1 MAKTKTRNKNEPQRR
16 SMYEEAIIC
25 RTEGEDSRQA
35 ELSLSSEEPCR
46 RWFGNEILSHDAEAV
61 DLSRLQEIGVVLFN
75 HDRDRVVGRV
85 LSVRLDE
92 VTHRLRAVIQFD
104 EDEESERVYQKV
116 RSGTLKG
123 VSVGYAVDV
132 WEEVKA
138 GATSTNGRFTGPCEV
153 ATRWTPYE
161 LSIVSVPADATVGV
175 GRSFIENGDGT
186 MDDKEKDVKVR
197 EQESSEVTPQMT
209 TPEAPAEVDTEAM
222 RREAVKEERQRVRE
236 IGTMCRQ
243 FGVDDVKFI
252 ADGMSVEGVRAA
264 ILTHLAEERK
274 AQTITV
280 QVDEM
285 DKFRAA
291 ATDGLA
297 LRAGLAVE
305 KKAAGADEYRGK
317 RMLRL
322 AAECVEREM
331 GKSTRTMDDETIVR
345 EALTGT
351 GAFPGILSNVAHKS
365 MAQAYQTA
373 PTTYQLWVAHG
384 SNSDFKDATR
394 YRLSE
399 ADTLEKLNES
409 GEFKASGVSEHMAKT
424 SIATYGRMFSI
435 TRQAIINDD
444 LGALQQLPAIYG
456 AAARRMI
463 NKMVY
468 KVLQDNTKIEGKEL
482 FHSDRN
488 NLHAVDISIPGLAK
502 MKAAMAKQKNI
513 AGLEY
518 LNIQPAFLIC
528 PVELEVTAAQLIS
541 SVVDPTKANA
551 TPNPFANKMTVVSE
565 PELEDAKAFYLA
577 AAAGVAPTI
586 EVTSLNGNLT
596 PVMERAEQFDTLGIK
611 WRIYMDVGVN
621 LLDYR
626 GIQKSTGK

>member
-1 MAKTKTRNKNEPQRR
+1 MAVRNKNEPQRR
-16 SMYEEAIIC
+16 DIYTNAIAI
-25 RTEGEDSRQA
+25 REKEDGGDVRQA

-46 RWFGNEILSHDAEAV
+46 RWFGDEILSHDAEAI

-75 HDRDRVVGRV
+75 HDRDRVIGRV
-85 LSVRLDE
+85 LDVRLDE
-92 VTHRLRAVIQFD
+92 VTRKLRATIQFD
-104 EDEESERVYQKV
+104 EDEESERIYQKV
-116 RSGTLKG
+116 CSGTLRG

-132 WEEVKA
+132 WESVEA
-138 GATSTNGRFTGPCEV
+138 GAKSSNGRFTGPCEV

-175 GRSFIENGDGT
+175 GRSYVENGDGN
-186 MDDKEKDVKVR
+186 MDEQKNDIDVKD
-197 EQESSEVTPQMT
+197 QE
-209 TPEAPAEVDTEAM
+209 
-222 RREAVKEERQRVRE
+222 REATQPAPLVNAEAERQAAVAEERARVRE

-243 FGVDDVKFI
+243 FGVDDVPYI
-252 ADGMSVEGVRAA
+252 NDGMSVEAVRAA
-264 ILTHLAEERK
+264 ILDKLAQERK
-274 AQTITV
+274 AQPVTV

-297 LRAGLAVE
+297 MRAGMAVE
-305 KKAAGADEYRGK
+305 NSAPGAEEFRGK
-317 RMLRL
+317 RMMRL
-322 AAECVEREM
+322 AAECVEREL
-331 GKSTRTMDDETIVR
+331 GKSTHAMDDETIVR

-365 MAQAYQTA
+365 MAQAYQSA
-373 PTTYQLWVAHG
+373 PTTYQLWTAQG

-409 GEFKASGVSEHMAKT
+409 GEFKAGGVTEGAAKT
-424 SIATYGRMFSI
+424 SIATYGRMFSL

-444 LGALQQLPAIYG
+444 MGALQQLPSIYG

-468 KVLQDNTKIEGKEL
+468 KMLQSNPKVEGAVL
-482 FHSDRN
+482 FHADHK
-488 NLHAVDISIPGLAK
+488 NLCAENISIEGLAK

-513 AGLEY
+513 KGAEY

-528 PVELEVTAAQLIS
+528 PVELEVQAAQLIS

-551 TPNPFANKMTVVSE
+551 TPNPFANKMTVISE

-577 AAAGVAPTI
+577 AAAGIAPTI

-596 PVMERAEQFDTLGIK
+596 PTMERAEQFDTLGIK

>member
-1 MAKTKTRNKNEPQRR
+1 MAKTKTSNKNEPQRR

-46 RWFGNEILSHDAEAV
+46 RWFGDEILSHDADAV

-75 HDRDRVVGRV
+75 HDRDRVIGRV

-132 WEEVKA
+132 WEAVKA

-175 GRSFIENGDGT
+175 GRSFVENGDGT
-186 MDDKEKDVKVR
+186 MDEKEKDIVER
-197 EQESSEVTPQMT
+197 EQAPTVPLPTTTESSA
-209 TPEAPAEVDTEAM
+209 APDAEAM
-222 RREAVKEERQRVRE
+222 RQEAVAEERQRVRE

-243 FGVDDVKFI
+243 FGVDDAKFI
-252 ADGMSVEGVRAA
+252 ADGMSVEGVRSA
-264 ILTHLAEERK
+264 ILTQLAAERK
-274 AQTITV
+274 AQAVTV

-297 LRAGLAVE
+297 LRAGLEVE
-305 KKAAGADEYRGK
+305 KKATGADEYRGK

>member
-46 RWFGNEILSHDAEAV
+46 RWFGDEILSHDTEAV

-75 HDRDRVVGRV
+75 HDRDRVIGRV

-92 VTHRLRAVIQFD
+92 ATHRLRAVIQFD

-138 GATSTNGRFTGPCEV
+138 GATSTNGRFMGPCEV

-175 GRSFIENGDGT
+175 GRSFTENGDGT
-186 MDDKEKDVKVR
+186 MDEKEKDIVER
-197 EQESSEVTPQMT
+197 EQASAVPLPTTTESSA
-209 TPEAPAEVDTEAM
+209 APDAEAM
-222 RREAVKEERQRVRE
+222 RQEAVAEERQRVRE

-243 FGVDDVKFI
+243 FGVDDAPYI
-252 ADGMSVEGVRAA
+252 NDGMSVEGVRAA
-264 ILTHLAEERK
+264 ILAQLAAERK
-274 AQTITV
+274 AQAVTV

-331 GKSTRTMDDETIVR
+331 GKSTRAMDDEMIVR

-468 KVLQDNTKIEGKEL
+468 KMLQDNPKVEGKEL

-565 PELEDAKAFYLA
+565 PALEDAKAFYLA

-611 WRIYMDVGVN
+611 WSIYMDVGVN

>member
-1 MAKTKTRNKNEPQRR
+1 MAKAKTRNKNEPQRR

-25 RTEGEDSRQA
+25 RTEGEDSRRA

-46 RWFGNEILSHDAEAV
+46 RWFGVEILSHDAEAI

-75 HDRDRVVGRV
+75 HDRDRVIGRV

-92 VTHRLRAVIQFD
+92 ATHRLRAVIQFD

-123 VSVGYAVDV
+123 VSVGYSVDV

-175 GRSFIENGDGT
+175 GRSFTENGDGT
-186 MDDKEKDVKVR
+186 MDEKEKDIVER
-197 EQESSEVTPQMT
+197 EQVPAVPLPTTTESSD
-209 TPEAPAEVDTEAM
+209 APDVEAM
-222 RREAVKEERQRVRE
+222 RQEAVAEERQRVRE

-243 FGVDDVKFI
+243 FGVDDAKFI

-264 ILTHLAEERK
+264 ILTQLAEERK
-274 AQTITV
+274 AQAVTV

-399 ADTLEKLNES
+399 ADTLEKLNEG
-409 GEFKASGVSEHMAKT
+409 GEFKSSGVSEHMAKT

-577 AAAGVAPTI
+577 AAAGDAPTI

>member
-46 RWFGNEILSHDAEAV
+46 RWFGDEILSHDAEAI

-75 HDRDRVVGRV
+75 HKRDCVIGRV

-123 VSVGYAVDV
+123 VSVGYSVDV

-175 GRSFIENGDGT
+175 GRSFTENGDGT
-186 MDDKEKDVKVR
+186 MDEKEKDIVER
-197 EQESSEVTPQMT
+197 EQALAVPLPTTTESSA
-209 TPEAPAEVDTEAM
+209 APDAEAM
-222 RREAVKEERQRVRE
+222 RQEAVAEERQRVRE

-243 FGVDDVKFI
+243 FGVDDAKFI

-264 ILTHLAEERK
+264 ILAQLAAERK
-274 AQTITV
+274 AQAVTV

-409 GEFKASGVSEHMAKT
+409 GEFKVSGVSEHMAKT

-468 KVLQDNTKIEGKEL
+468 KMLQDNPKVEGKEL
-482 FHSDRN
+482 FHSDRS

-551 TPNPFANKMTVVSE
+551 TPNPFANKMAVVSE

>member
-16 SMYEEAIIC
+16 SIYEEAIIC

-46 RWFGNEILSHDAEAV
+46 RWFGDEILSHDADAV

-75 HDRDRVVGRV
+75 HDRDRVIGRV

-92 VTHRLRAVIQFD
+92 ATHRLRAVIQFD

-175 GRSFIENGDGT
+175 GRSFTENGDGT
-186 MDDKEKDVKVR
+186 MDEKEKDIVERAQK
-197 EQESSEVTPQMT
+197 
-209 TPEAPAEVDTEAM
+209 PAEDAAGAAKESHVAPDAEAM
-222 RREAVKEERQRVRE
+222 RQEAVAEERQRVRE

-243 FGVDDVKFI
+243 FGVDDAKFI

-264 ILTHLAEERK
+264 ILTQLAAERK
-274 AQTITV
+274 AQAVTV

-297 LRAGLAVE
+297 LRAGLEVE

-528 PVELEVTAAQLIS
+528 PVELEVTAAQLIC

>member
-1 MAKTKTRNKNEPQRR
+1 MAVRNKNEPQRR
-16 SMYEEAIIC
+16 DIYTNAIAI
-25 RTEGEDSRQA
+25 REKEDGGDVRQA

-46 RWFGNEILSHDAEAV
+46 RWFGDEILSHDAEAI

-75 HDRDRVVGRV
+75 HDRDRVIGRV
-85 LSVRLDE
+85 LDVRLDE
-92 VTHRLRAVIQFD
+92 VTRKLRATIQFD
-104 EDEESERVYQKV
+104 EDEESERIYQKV
-116 RSGTLKG
+116 CSGTLRG

-132 WEEVKA
+132 WESVEA
-138 GATSTNGRFTGPCEV
+138 GAKSSNGRFTGPCEV
-153 ATRWTPYE
+153 ATRWMPYE

-175 GRSFIENGDGT
+175 GRSYIENGDGD
-186 MDDKEKDVKVR
+186 MDEQKNEIEVKD
-197 EQESSEVTPQMT
+197 QECEVTQPA
-209 TPEAPAEVDTEAM
+209 PVVNAEAERQA
-222 RREAVKEERQRVRE
+222 AVAEERARVRE

-243 FGVDDVKFI
+243 FGVDDVPYI
-252 ADGMSVEGVRAA
+252 NDGMSVEAVRAA
-264 ILTHLAEERK
+264 ILDKLAQERK
-274 AQTITV
+274 AQPVTV
-280 QVDEM
+280 QIDEM

-297 LRAGLAVE
+297 MRAGMAVE
-305 KKAAGADEYRGK
+305 NSAPGAEEFRGK
-317 RMLRL
+317 RMMRL
-322 AAECVEREM
+322 AAECVEREL
-331 GKSTRTMDDETIVR
+331 GKSTHAMDDETIVR

-365 MAQAYQTA
+365 MAQAYQSA
-373 PTTYQLWVAHG
+373 PTTYQLWTAQG

-409 GEFKASGVSEHMAKT
+409 GEFKAGGVTEGAAKT
-424 SIATYGRMFSI
+424 SIATYGRMFSL

-444 LGALQQLPAIYG
+444 MGALQQLPAIYG

-468 KVLQDNTKIEGKEL
+468 KMLQGNPKVEGAQL
-482 FHSDRN
+482 FHADHK
-488 NLHAVDISIPGLAK
+488 NLCTEDISIEGLAK

-513 AGLEY
+513 KGEEY

-528 PVELEVTAAQLIS
+528 PVELEVQAAQLIS

-551 TPNPFANKMTVVSE
+551 TPNPFANKMTVISE
-565 PELEDAKAFYLA
+565 PELEDEKTFYLA
-577 AAAGVAPTI
+577 AAAGIAPTI

-596 PVMERAEQFDTLGIK
+596 PTMERAEQFDTLGIK

>member
-46 RWFGNEILSHDAEAV
+46 RWFGDEILSHDADAV

-75 HDRDRVVGRV
+75 HDRDRVIGRV

-92 VTHRLRAVIQFD
+92 ATHRLRAAIQFD

-123 VSVGYAVDV
+123 VSVGYSVDV

-175 GRSFIENGDGT
+175 GRSFTENGDGT
-186 MDDKEKDVKVR
+186 MDEKEKDIVERAQKPAGDAAGAAK
-197 EQESSEVTPQMT
+197 ESHV
-209 TPEAPAEVDTEAM
+209 APDAEAM
-222 RREAVKEERQRVRE
+222 RQEAVAEERQRVRE

-243 FGVDDVKFI
+243 FGVDDAKFI

-264 ILTHLAEERK
+264 ILTQLAAERK
-274 AQTITV
+274 AQAVTV

-297 LRAGLAVE
+297 LRAGLEVE

-468 KVLQDNTKIEGKEL
+468 KMLQDNTKIEGKEL

>member
-25 RTEGEDSRQA
+25 RTEGEDSRQV

-46 RWFGNEILSHDAEAV
+46 RWFGDEILSHDADAV

-75 HDRDRVVGRV
+75 HDRDRVIGRV

-123 VSVGYAVDV
+123 VSVGYTVDV
-132 WEEVKA
+132 WEDVEA
-138 GATSTNGRFTGPCEV
+138 GVTSTNGRFTGPCEV

-175 GRSFIENGDGT
+175 GRSFTENGDGT
-186 MDDKEKDVKVR
+186 MDEKEKDTVER
-197 EQESSEVTPQMT
+197 EQTPAVPLPTKTESSV
-209 TPEAPAEVDTEAM
+209 ALDAEAM
-222 RREAVKEERQRVRE
+222 RQEAVAEERQRVRE

-243 FGVDDVKFI
+243 FGVDDAKFI

-264 ILTHLAEERK
+264 ILTQFAAERK
-274 AQTITV
+274 AQAVTV

-297 LRAGLAVE
+297 LRAGLEVE

-351 GAFPGILSNVAHKS
+351 GAFSGILSNVAHKS

-482 FHSDRN
+482 FHNDRN

>member
-1 MAKTKTRNKNEPQRR
+1 MAKTKTRNKNEPQWR

-46 RWFGNEILSHDAEAV
+46 RWFGDEILSHDADAV
-61 DLSRLQEIGVVLFN
+61 DLIRLQEIGVVLFN
-75 HDRDRVVGRV
+75 HDRDRVIGRV

-92 VTHRLRAVIQFD
+92 ATHRLRAVIQFD

-132 WEEVKA
+132 WEDVEA

-175 GRSFIENGDGT
+175 GRSFVENGDGT
-186 MDDKEKDVKVR
+186 MDEKEKDIVER
-197 EQESSEVTPQMT
+197 EQAPAVPLPTTTESSV
-209 TPEAPAEVDTEAM
+209 APDVEAM
-222 RREAVKEERQRVRE
+222 RQEAVAEERQRVRE

-243 FGVDDVKFI
+243 FGVDDAKFI

-264 ILTHLAEERK
+264 ILTQLAAERK
-274 AQTITV
+274 AQAVTV

-297 LRAGLAVE
+297 LRAGLEVE

-409 GEFKASGVSEHMAKT
+409 GEFKVSGVSEHMAKT

>member
-46 RWFGNEILSHDAEAV
+46 RWFGDEILSHDTEAV

-75 HDRDRVVGRV
+75 HDRDRVIGRV

-92 VTHRLRAVIQFD
+92 ATHRLRAVIQFD

-138 GATSTNGRFTGPCEV
+138 GATSTNGRFMGPCEV

-175 GRSFIENGDGT
+175 GRSFTENGDGT
-186 MDDKEKDVKVR
+186 MDEKEKDIVER
-197 EQESSEVTPQMT
+197 EQASAVPLPTTTESSA
-209 TPEAPAEVDTEAM
+209 APDAEAM
-222 RREAVKEERQRVRE
+222 RQEAVAEERQRVRE

-243 FGVDDVKFI
+243 FGVDDAPYI
-252 ADGMSVEGVRAA
+252 NDGMSVEGVRAA
-264 ILTHLAEERK
+264 ILAQLAAERK
-274 AQTITV
+274 AQAVTV

-331 GKSTRTMDDETIVR
+331 GKSTRAMDDEMIVR

-468 KVLQDNTKIEGKEL
+468 KMLQDNPKVEGKEL

-611 WRIYMDVGVN
+611 WSIYMDVGVN

>member
-1 MAKTKTRNKNEPQRR
+1 MAVRNKNEPQRR
-16 SMYEEAIIC
+16 DIYTNAIAI
-25 RTEGEDSRQA
+25 REKEDGGDVRQA

-75 HDRDRVVGRV
+75 HDRDRVIGRV
-85 LSVRLDE
+85 LDVRLDE
-92 VTHRLRAVIQFD
+92 VTRKLRATIQFD
-104 EDEESERVYQKV
+104 EDEESERIYQKV
-116 RSGTLKG
+116 CSGTLRG

-132 WEEVKA
+132 WESVEA
-138 GATSTNGRFTGPCEV
+138 GAKSSNGRFMGPCEV

-175 GRSFIENGDGT
+175 GRSYVENGDGN
-186 MDDKEKDVKVR
+186 MDEQNNEIDVKD
-197 EQESSEVTPQMT
+197 QE
-209 TPEAPAEVDTEAM
+209 
-222 RREAVKEERQRVRE
+222 REATQPAPLVNAAAERQAAVAEERARVRE

-243 FGVDDVKFI
+243 FGVDDVPYI
-252 ADGMSVEGVRAA
+252 NDGMSVEAVRAA
-264 ILTHLAEERK
+264 ILDKLAQERK
-274 AQTITV
+274 AQPVTV
-280 QVDEM
+280 QIDEM

-297 LRAGLAVE
+297 MRAGMAVE
-305 KKAAGADEYRGK
+305 NSAPGAEEFRGK
-317 RMLRL
+317 RMMRL
-322 AAECVEREM
+322 AAECVEREL
-331 GKSTRTMDDETIVR
+331 GKSTHAMDDETIVR

-365 MAQAYQTA
+365 MAQAYQSA
-373 PTTYQLWVAHG
+373 PTTYQLWTAQG

-409 GEFKASGVSEHMAKT
+409 GEFKAGGVTEGAAKT
-424 SIATYGRMFSI
+424 NIATYGHMFSL

-444 LGALQQLPAIYG
+444 MGALQQLPAIYG

-468 KVLQDNTKIEGKEL
+468 KMLQSNPKVEGAQL
-482 FHSDRN
+482 FHADHK
-488 NLHAVDISIPGLAK
+488 NLCAEDISIEGLAK

-513 AGLEY
+513 KGAEY
-518 LNIQPAFLIC
+518 LNIQPAFIIC
-528 PVELEVTAAQLIS
+528 PVELEVQAAQLIS

-551 TPNPFANKMTVVSE
+551 TPNPFANKMTVISE

-577 AAAGVAPTI
+577 AAAGIAPTI

-596 PVMERAEQFDTLGIK
+596 PTMERAEQFDTLGIK

>member
-1 MAKTKTRNKNEPQRR
+1 MDEKEKDIVEREQASAVPLPTT
-16 SMYEEAIIC
+16 
-25 RTEGEDSRQA
+25 TE
-35 ELSLSSEEPCR
+35 SSAAP
-46 RWFGNEILSHDAEAV
+46 DAEA
-61 DLSRLQEIGVVLFN
+61 
-75 HDRDRVVGRV
+75 
-85 LSVRLDE
+85 
-92 VTHRLRAVIQFD
+92 
-104 EDEESERVYQKV
+104 
-116 RSGTLKG
+116 
-123 VSVGYAVDV
+123 
-132 WEEVKA
+132 
-138 GATSTNGRFTGPCEV
+138 
-153 ATRWTPYE
+153 
-161 LSIVSVPADATVGV
+161 
-175 GRSFIENGDGT
+175 
-186 MDDKEKDVKVR
+186 
-197 EQESSEVTPQMT
+197 
-209 TPEAPAEVDTEAM
+209 M
-222 RREAVKEERQRVRE
+222 RQEAVAEERQRVRE

-243 FGVDDVKFI
+243 FGVDDAPYI
-252 ADGMSVEGVRAA
+252 NDGMSVEGVRAA
-264 ILTHLAEERK
+264 ILAQLAAERK
-274 AQTITV
+274 AQAVTV

-331 GKSTRTMDDETIVR
+331 GKSTRAMDDEMIVR

-468 KVLQDNTKIEGKEL
+468 KMLQDNPKVEGKEL